1 MIEKNVGAGGITD
14 GIKEVKSDL
23 EKSTDPIIEIEIE
36 GEEAPVVE
44 ELAPFTHG
52 KNLAESFDDD
62 KLREIASDIMEAVG
76 KDLNS
81 RADWEKSY
89 KDGLRLLGLKVEE
102 VTKPWTGACNVIHPL
117 LAEAVVKFQAETIL
131 ETFPAA
137 GPVKTK
143 LIGKETKERKAA
155 ASRVQEDMNW
165 RLTEHLTEFR
175 QEHERLLWNLPIAG
189 SAFKKV
195 YYDEGLGREC
205 SMFVPAED
213 FIVSYGTADLL
224 TAERFTHRMYKS
236 KHELDTLM
244 RAKLYKKCDLDQEE
258 KAPTQ
263 HDEIHTE
270 KDKVSGLSGG
280 QDDRYTVLEVHL
292 FDDLEDEGYASP
304 YVVTICSTNDKVLS
318 IYRNWGE
325 DDELRRRRDYFVHY
339 PYIVGFGFY
348 GYGLI
353 HLIGSHAAA
362 ATSITRQLV
371 DAGTLSNL
379 PGGFKAKGMR
389 ITGDDTPIAPGEFRD
404 VDVPA
409 GDMKN
414 NILPLPYKEP
424 STVLFSLLQNIVEE
438 GRRFASV
445 SDATI
450 ADANQQAPVG
460 TTLALL
466 ERTLKVMSAVQARVH
481 AALKLEFKLI
491 KAVVKEHA
499 PDEYPYETDPNRAVK
514 RADYDIVEII
524 PVSDP
529 NAATMAQRIMQYQA
543 VLELA
548 KQDPQLYDK
557 VEIHREM
564 LASMGVKN
572 AARLIPSVD
581 EQKPRDP
588 IAENMSVLMGKP
600 VKAFAYQDHEAHL
613 SAHQAFMQDPK
624 LAMLMGQ
631 NPNAQL
637 VFNAMQAHIA
647 EHAAYAYR
655 RQAEMMLGVSL
666 PDPNEEM
673 PAEAEF
679 QLSGLLAQ
687 AAQKVL
693 QTNQAAMAQMKAQQA
708 EQDPVLQLE
717 KAKVSVQADANNVK
731 REQIQST
738 EKLKIMELQ
747 GSVGQDA
754 QKMQMEAQKM
764 QQELAAMREKH
775 QLEIQA
781 LLAKTE
787 IAKIQAQQKAQEG
800 QMKLGFEAQRQR
812 SNLQMQQVTNQ
823 QQMAFNERNN
833 EQKLEL
839 QKKQMVEKAKMKP
852 AAKKPASKD
861 KK

>member
-1 MIEKNVGAGGITD
+1 
-14 GIKEVKSDL
+14 
-23 EKSTDPIIEIEIE
+23 
-36 GEEAPVVE
+36 
-44 ELAPFTHG
+44 
-52 KNLAESFDDD
+52 
-62 KLREIASDIMEAVG
+62 
-76 KDLNS
+76 
-81 RADWEKSY
+81 
-89 KDGLRLLGLKVEE
+89 
-102 VTKPWTGACNVIHPL
+102 
-117 LAEAVVKFQAETIL
+117 
-131 ETFPAA
+131 
-137 GPVKTK
+137 
-143 LIGKETKERKAA
+143 
-155 ASRVQEDMNW
+155 
-165 RLTEHLTEFR
+165 
-175 QEHERLLWNLPIAG
+175 
-189 SAFKKV
+189 
-195 YYDEGLGREC
+195 
-205 SMFVPAED
+205 
-213 FIVSYGTADLL
+213 
-224 TAERFTHRMYKS
+224 
-236 KHELDTLM
+236 
-244 RAKLYKKCDLDQEE
+244 
-258 KAPTQ
+258 
-263 HDEIHTE
+263 
-270 KDKVSGLSGG
+270 
-280 QDDRYTVLEVHL
+280 
-292 FDDLEDEGYASP
+292 
-304 YVVTICSTNDKVLS
+304 
-318 IYRNWGE
+318 
-325 DDELRRRRDYFVHY
+325 
-339 PYIVGFGFY
+339 
-348 GYGLI
+348 
-353 HLIGSHAAA
+353 
-362 ATSITRQLV
+362 
-371 DAGTLSNL
+371 
-379 PGGFKAKGMR
+379 
-389 ITGDDTPIAPGEFRD
+389 
-404 VDVPA
+404 
-409 GDMKN
+409 
-414 NILPLPYKEP
+414 
-424 STVLFSLLQNIVEE
+424 
-438 GRRFASV
+438 
-445 SDATI
+445 
-450 ADANQQAPVG
+450 
-460 TTLALL
+460 
-466 ERTLKVMSAVQARVH
+466 
-481 AALKLEFKLI
+481 
-491 KAVVKEHA
+491 
-499 PDEYPYETDPNRAVK
+499 
-514 RADYDIVEII
+514 
-524 PVSDP
+524 
-529 NAATMAQRIMQYQA
+529 